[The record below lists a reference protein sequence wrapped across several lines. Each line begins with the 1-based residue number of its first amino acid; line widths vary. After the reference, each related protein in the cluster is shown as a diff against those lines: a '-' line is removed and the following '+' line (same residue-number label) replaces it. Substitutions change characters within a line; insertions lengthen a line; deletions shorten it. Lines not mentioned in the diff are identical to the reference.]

1 MNNYVKFILN
11 QKEEMMNEEVINN
24 LINEINFLKNE
35 NKNLNLDFEN
45 KINKINKKI
54 ETIEIKEKK
63 EINNLINEI
72 NYLKNGNKNLNLDF
86 ES

>member
-1 MNNYVKFILN
+1 
-11 QKEEMMNEEVINN
+11 MMNEEVINN

-35 NKNLNLDFEN
+35 NKILNLDFEN
-45 KINKINKKI
+45 KINTINKKI

>member
-1 MNNYVKFILN
+1 MINK
-11 QKEEMMNEEVINN
+11 EVINN

-35 NKNLNLDFEN
+35 NKNLSLDFEN
-45 KINKINKKI
+45 KINEINKKI

>member
-1 MNNYVKFILN
+1 MINK
-11 QKEEMMNEEVINN
+11 EVINN

-45 KINKINKKI
+45 KINTINKKI